1 MSEAVRTPTQ
11 RLGTRRVV
19 PPLHAAT
26 ELGLSVVASA
36 TLMQARLTTDLPA
49 ALRDTFPALATDAQ
63 RAIAFVRSLPGV
75 SSALVGM
82 RSLDHVSENIA
93 AASR

>member
-1 MSEAVRTPTQ
+1 M
-11 RLGTRRVV
+11 
-19 PPLHAAT
+19 
-26 ELGLSVVASA
+26 
-36 TLMQARLTTDLPA
+36 
-49 ALRDTFPALATDAQ
+49 LATDAQ

-93 AASR
+93 AAYR